1 MDFSLYP
8 FGVAGA
14 DHVIIHI
21 KYPQFLYHCLPYYV
35 MGCVRVVDSQGQIV
49 YDKIIHRNV
58 EEGGVCETPMCCTY

>member
-49 YDKIIHRNV
+49 YNQIIHRNV